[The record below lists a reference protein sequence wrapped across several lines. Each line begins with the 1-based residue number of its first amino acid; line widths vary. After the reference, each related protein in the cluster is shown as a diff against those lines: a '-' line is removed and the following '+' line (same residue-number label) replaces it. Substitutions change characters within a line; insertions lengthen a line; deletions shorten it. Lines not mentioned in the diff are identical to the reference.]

1 MWSLRGNRQAIAA
14 CAVVS
19 LLWGGAA
26 AAQGED
32 QGSAASGR
40 TLDEVLVTAQ
50 KREQNVQ
57 DVPIVITA
65 ISGQLLQDTGVR
77 DIKDL
82 TVLTPGLIVTSTANE
97 SSTTARIRGIG
108 TVGDNIGLESSV
120 GVVIDEVY
128 RPRNGVGF
136 GDLGELERIEVL
148 KGPQGTLFGKN
159 TSAGVINVKT
169 AAPKFDVGASAELTA
184 GDYGVLEQS
193 LSLTGPLVGEQLAG
207 RIFFAHREHDG
218 FLDVGNGIG
227 PRGAT
232 EDVDRDV
239 NTARG
244 QLLWRPN
251 DTVEARLIA
260 DWSERN
266 ERCCL
271 GVQYVTGATG
281 AVVSALSGGAIAVPA
296 EPFARRAYANRDTN
310 QDIRDRGV
318 SLQLDWD
325 LAGGT
330 TLTSVSA
337 WRHWDMEIGQDSD
350 FSGAGILYR
359 DASGYANT
367 FETLTQELRLA
378 GQHGRLNWLV
388 GAFYSDE
395 DLDSI
400 NSLKYDNQFE
410 PYVSLLLTGG
420 ASTALLSPLLGR
432 APGTSYTPGF
442 GSYDTYAQSS
452 KSWALFANNSF
463 AITDQLEFTLGVR
476 YTDEQKKLTSN
487 YDNIGDGVGCAAVRA
502 RAPIM
507 PLILGAAGIPA
518 ASHAAII
525 AGLGSLGCPNFSD
538 PLYNDFTHSQKIDE
552 GEWSGTAKLAY
563 RFTDDVMGYASY
575 ARGYKASGFNLDRE
589 RTIGDPADP
598 PPVTLNPYDPDVAVH
613 TDTSFAPEEVD
624 SWELG
629 LKTTWAGKSLALNAA
644 AFYQEYT
651 GFQLNT
657 FTGTVFVVAS
667 IPEVT
672 SQGVDFD
679 FTWYTPLEGL
689 NFQGGVTYA
698 KTEYGHFTPDF
709 ANGQRLPGAQMSFAP
724 EWSGSLAATFERA
737 LSPRLKWRMNVGA
750 KYMSDFNTGSDL
762 NPTKEQDA
770 FTLVDARI
778 GIGSQDD
785 RWALELWSRN
795 VFDEE
800 YIQVGFDATLQP
812 GTTDAFLG
820 DPRTWGATFRLK
832 F

>member
-1 MWSLRGNRQAIAA
+1 MRSIRTVSGGTLA
-14 CAVVS
+14 CAIVS
-19 LLWGGAA
+19 LIWGGGL
-26 AAQGED
+26 AAQEQGGERT
-32 QGSAASGR
+32 R
-40 TLDEVLVTAQ
+40 TLEEVVVTAQ

-82 TVLTPGLIVTSTANE
+82 TVLTPGLIVTSTSNE
-97 SSTTARIRGIG
+97 TSTTARIRGVG

-136 GDLGELERIEVL
+136 GDLGELERVEVL

-169 AAPKFDVGASAELTA
+169 AAPKFDVGANIELT
-184 GDYGVLEQS
+184 GGNYGVLEQS
-193 LSLTGPLVGEQLAG
+193 LSLTGPLVGDQLAG

-227 PRGAT
+227 PRT
-232 EDVDRDV
+232 SREDVDRDV

-244 QLLWRPN
+244 QLLWRPT
-251 DTVEARLIA
+251 DIFEARLIA

-271 GVQYVTGATG
+271 GVQYVTGPTG
-281 AVVSALSGGAIAVPA
+281 AIVSALSGGAIDVPA
-296 EPFARRAYANRDTN
+296 DPFARNAYANRDTI
-310 QDIRDRGV
+310 QDIRDHGV
-318 SLQLDWD
+318 SLQADWD
-325 LAGGT
+325 LAGGA

-337 WRHWDMEIGQDSD
+337 WRHWESENGQDSD
-350 FSGAGILYR
+350 FTGAGILYR
-359 DASGYANT
+359 DSNEYANT
-367 FETLTQELRLA
+367 FETLTQELRIS
-378 GQHGRLNWLV
+378 GQNGRLNWLV

-400 NSLKYDNQFE
+400 NALKYDSQFE
-410 PYVSLLLTGG
+410 PYVSLLLTQG

-432 APGTSYTPGF
+432 APGTSYTTGF
-442 GSYDTYAQSS
+442 GSYDTYTQNS
-452 KSWALFANNSF
+452 KSWALFTNNNF

-476 YTDEQKKLTSN
+476 YTDEEKKLTSN

-502 RAPIM
+502 RQPIM

-525 AGLGSLGCPNFSD
+525 AGLGSLGCANFSD
-538 PLYNDFTHSQKIDE
+538 PLFNDFTHAQKLDQ

-563 RFTDDVMGYASY
+563 RFSDAAMSYLSY
-575 ARGYKASGFNLDRE
+575 ARGYKAGGFNLDRE
-589 RTIGDPADP
+589 RTN
-598 PPVTLNPYDPDVAVH
+598 TNPYAPGVAVD
-613 TDTSFAPEEVD
+613 TDTSFAPEKVD
-624 SWELG
+624 SYELG
-629 LKTTWAGKSLALNAA
+629 LKTNWAGNSLALNAA
-644 AFYQEYT
+644 AFYQEFT

-679 FTWYTPLEGL
+679 FVWYTPLDSL
-689 NFQGGVTYA
+689 SFQGGITYA
-698 KTEYGHFTPDF
+698 DTKYGNFTPTF
-709 ANGQRLPGAQMSFAP
+709 ANGQRLPGARMSFAP
-724 EWSGSLAATFERA
+724 EWSGSVAATLERPIN
-737 LSPRLKWRMNVGA
+737 SKLKWRMNVGA

-770 FTLVDARI
+770 YTLVDARL
-778 GIGSQDD
+778 GIGSMNDT
-785 RWALELWSRN
+785 WALEFWGRN
-795 VFDEE
+795 VFDED
-800 YIQVGFDATLQP
+800 YIQVGYDATLQP

-820 DPRTWGATFRLK
+820 DPRTYGATFRVK

>member
-1 MWSLRGNRQAIAA
+1 MRSLRGVVRTTMG

-19 LLWGGAA
+19 LVWGGVA
-26 AAQGED
+26 AAQEQGGERT
-32 QGSAASGR
+32 R
-40 TLDEVLVTAQ
+40 TLEEVVVTAQ

-82 TVLTPGLIVTSTANE
+82 TVLTPGLIVTSTSNE
-97 SSTTARIRGIG
+97 TSTTARIRGVG

-120 GVVIDEVY
+120 GIVIDEVY

-159 TSAGVINVKT
+159 TSAGVINIRTV
-169 AAPKFDVGASAELTA
+169 APKFDFGATAELVGGNDGIA
-184 GDYGVLEQS
+184 EGS
-193 LSLTGPLVGEQLAG
+193 LSLTGPIAGDTLAG
-207 RIFFAHREHDG
+207 RIYYAHRERDG
-218 FLDVGNGIG
+218 YLGVGTGIG
-227 PRGAT
+227 PRTAT
-232 EDVDRDV
+232 EDMDRSVD
-239 NTARG
+239 TARG

-251 DTVEARLIA
+251 DVMQARFIA

-271 GVQYVTGATG
+271 GVQYVTGPTG
-281 AVVSALSGGAIAVPA
+281 PIVSALSGGAIDVPA
-296 EPFARRAYANRDTN
+296 DPFARQAYANRDTI
-310 QDIRDRGV
+310 QDIRDHGA

-325 LAGGT
+325 LAGGS
-330 TLTSVSA
+330 TLTSVTA
-337 WRHWDMEIGQDSD
+337 WRDWETENGQDSD
-350 FSGAGILYR
+350 FSGAGILFR
-359 DASGYANT
+359 DSKGYANSFNT
-367 FETLTQELRLA
+367 FTQELRLA
-378 GQHGRLNWLV
+378 GQSGRLNWLV
-388 GAFYSDE
+388 GGFYSDE

-400 NSLKYDNQFE
+400 NALNYDTQFE

-432 APGTSYTPGF
+432 APGTSYSLGF
-442 GSYDTYAQSS
+442 GSYDTYTQSS

-463 AITDQLEFTLGVR
+463 AVTDQLEFTLGLR
-476 YTDEQKKLTSN
+476 YTDEQKDLTSN
-487 YDNIGDGVGCAAVRA
+487 YDNLGNGVGCAAVRA

-507 PLILGAAGIPA
+507 PLILTAAGIPA
-518 ASHAAII
+518 ASHNAII
-525 AGLGSLGCPNFSD
+525 AGLGSLGCANFSD
-538 PLYNDFTHSQKIDE
+538 PLYNDFTHDQAIDQ

-563 RFTDDVMGYASY
+563 RFTGDAMGYASY

-589 RTIGDPADP
+589 RTS
-598 PPVTLNPYDPDVAVH
+598 TNPYAAGVAVDI
-613 TDTSFAPEEVD
+613 DTSFAPEEVD
-624 SWELG
+624 SYELG

-644 AFYQEYT
+644 AFYQEFT

-679 FTWYTPLEGL
+679 FIWYTPLDSL
-689 NFQGGVTYA
+689 SFQGGITYA
-698 KTEYGHFTPDF
+698 DTKYGNFTPNF

-724 EWSGSLAATFERA
+724 EWSGAIAATFEHPLGA
-737 LSPRLKWRMNVGA
+737 NLKWRMNVGA

-770 FTLVDARI
+770 YTLVDARV
-778 GIGSQDD
+778 GIGSASDS
-785 RWALELWSRN
+785 WTLELWGRN

-820 DPRTWGATFRLK
+820 DPQAYGATFRLK